1 MRFQIRMEKNHKIE
15 KLIHELLSEL
25 GENPEREGLK
35 LTPSRVAKSL
45 LFLTQGYR
53 QDPKEI
59 INGAKF
65 TEKYSEM
72 ILVKDIAIYSLCE
85 HHLLPFWGKAHVA
98 YIPAEKIIGL
108 SKIARIVEMFAKRL
122 QVQERMTTQIANLL
136 QETLEPLGVAVI
148 IEAEH
153 LCMQM
158 RGVQKTGATAVTS
171 EMLGVFR
178 DQVATRQE
186 LMHLIRKN
194 I

>member
-1 MRFQIRMEKNHKIE
+1 MEKNQKIE
-15 KLIHELLSEL
+15 KLVHELLSEL
-25 GENPEREGLK
+25 GENPDREGLK

-98 YIPAEKIIGL
+98 YIPSEKIIGL
-108 SKIARIVEMFAKRL
+108 SKVARIVEMFAKRL

-136 QETLEPLGVAVI
+136 QETLQPLGVAVI

-158 RGVQKTGATAVTS
+158 RGVQKTGSTAVTS